1 MRSRGPVFALS
12 IVLTFFLLTVSSFAI
27 ATFSRQYA
35 TSCTTCQYARAGDP
49 NYNQA
54 VVGAPQTLRTAGLA
68 RTEQKCR
75 TQKGDSR

>member
-12 IVLTFFLLTVSSFAI
+12 VVLTLFLLTVSSFGI

-49 NYNQA
+49 NYYQTA
-54 VVGAPQTLRTAGLA
+54 VGAPETVRTAGLA
-68 RTEQKCR
+68 RTEQRCR